1 MSETIVRTSRLRPS
15 LGSRSAVMVVEVSVA
30 GVVVLADNDVKSRA
44 EEVDFNAL
52 EIPLP
57 LRVHAAD

>member
-1 MSETIVRTSRLRPS
+1 
-15 LGSRSAVMVVEVSVA
+15 MVVEVSVA

-57 LRVHAAD
+57 LRVHATD